1 MLGLAA
7 FAARGPMQAGVLA
20 GLAGLGFIMLPLLLP
35 LLPLSGAAIA
45 LTAMRRGWVNALSAA
60 GIAVLLV
67 ALVFAGLLGDAR
79 PALMLALILWLPVI
93 IEAEVLRASVSL
105 RFAILVAAG
114 LGGLALLSIYLVLGD
129 PVAWWTQQLQVVR
142 PSLEQAL
149 GVTGQAMNEW
159 IEVFATRLTVGLAMS
174 VTLFSVL
181 SLLLARWWQAQQINP
196 GGFREEFHALSL
208 GRPAALA
215 TLACLAV
222 AGISAYAPLIE
233 FAEILLM
240 VFALQGLAVTHN
252 RVASRGMNTGWLI
265 GLYVFLLALTG
276 PVAVFLSLFGLLDNW
291 ANLRHRR

>member
-20 GLAGLGFIMLPLLLP
+20 GLAGLGFILIPLLMP

-45 LTAMRRGWVNALSAA
+45 LTAMRRGWANALTAA
-60 GIAVLLV
+60 GIAALLV
-67 ALVFAGLLGDAR
+67 ALVFASLLGDVR
-79 PALMLALILWLPVI
+79 PALMLVLILWLPVV
-93 IEAEVLRASVSL
+93 IEAEVLRATVSL
-105 RFAILVAAG
+105 RYAILVAAG
-114 LGGLALLSIYLVLGD
+114 LGGLALLAIYVVLGD
-129 PVAWWTQQLQVVR
+129 PAAWWTEQLQVVR
-142 PSLEQAL
+142 PALEQAL
-149 GVTGQAMNEW
+149 GVTGQAMDEW
-159 IEVFATRLTVGLAMS
+159 IAVFATRLTVGLAMS

-181 SLLLARWWQAQQINP
+181 ALLLARWWQAQQINP

-215 TLACLAV
+215 TFASLLL
-222 AGISAYAPLIE
+222 AGISGYAPLIE

-252 RVASRGMNTGWLI
+252 RVATRGMNAGWLI
-265 GLYVFLLALTG
+265 GVYVFLLVLTG

-291 ANLRHRR
+291 ANLRHRN